1 MEIVLLCVFVIA
13 LGYFAYLVKSYIGL
27 ANIAIG
33 KIIPFNHSGKWENV
47 DLEKSWENVDLEK
60 SVETATDN
68 IGQFFIMSR

>member
-47 DLEKSWENVDLEK
+47 DLEKS
-60 SVETATDN
+60 VETATDN